1 MAVHTIPL
9 SEREAEALDNLEVAL
24 NRAMD
29 RADRNAVGGL
39 SIRGDE
45 AKQLE
50 AAIAAWNEVSEEE
63 HG

>member
-9 SEREAEALDNLEVAL
+9 SERAAEALDNLDAAL
-24 NRAMD
+24 AKAMRRATRD
-29 RADRNAVGGL
+29 NVGGL